1 LNALPTGI
9 AQKFKTEPSFEGLK
23 QAYAEIIVAGVVAVP
38 GIEALVPEVVAV

>member
-38 GIEALVPEVVAV
+38 GM